1 MVSHRQL
8 LTSVEAALLAGP
20 HLPALQRAELAHLLH
35 ISLPDFRSFLQH
47 APPSNADRAQV
58 LAKEVR
64 SGNGSM
70 TPLDDQ
76 DVQIALKLSDDLHLN
91 ELECVSLLV
100 AAHQEWILFGREPL
114 EILRLSEG
122 LWFTERRALI
132 TTLQLLL
139 RAVVLDDELD
149 PDLVADIQQYVENL
163 LKAGLRRN
171 LITLVKDLSREE
183 PAGCGGPGVE
193 QFVLDSRGSL
203 VRRSNVSM
211 RERLSLCQCLV
222 FSGLIVRIEPQEMRE
237 LYSLLKDCSH
247 ALNGCQENVKLQI
260 AYTILFV
267 IVIALISD
275 ALSGTPEVPSIL
287 SINSAFHKEFQE
299 QILENAG
306 DDLAEGFGS
315 IVRLTWAIFL
325 MLIASSRNH
334 AALPPPSSS
343 VSSELGNASLMLD
356 KACDSNAFKFIVEKV
371 LKTPAFQ
378 NDDDDMIFMYC
389 AYLHKMLT
397 SLLSQPQG
405 RDKVK
410 TLRDSAMVSLET
422 FYYDSAYAS
431 MNDEE
436 VIRQQRVQA
445 HAQPFLSLLA
455 LITEVYQ
462 REPEL
467 TVDND
472 ALWNFARFVSENHT
486 NHVSL
491 VAFLAMLTG
500 LASSEE
506 GSRKVYVLLQNK
518 ASWSVSWHT
527 LFSSLSVYE
536 QQFKQSL
543 QTTGALLPPFQEG
556 DARAL
561 EAYLRVLKQVMEN
574 GNKHEKSHWFPDI
587 EPLFKLLSYENVPP
601 SLKGA
606 LRDAIA
612 TFSGISPVMRERIW
626 SLLEQYDLPLAAG
639 SSSIGY
645 QVQSN
650 AAQIYDMAF
659 ELNEVEARREE
670 YSSTLSYINLLNDL
684 IACDTDAADKGAR
697 FLGIFKFVRDHV
709 FATFSQ
715 RAYSDSKEKWQLVV
729 ACLKHFKLMLS
740 LFSPTDDD
748 IQNQVDY
755 LPEFKIASAH
765 ELHASSMV
773 TQPAE
778 LPTIEVMKDLMSGKT
793 IFRNLMNIVMLGVN
807 TIMEERVTQCHGPQ
821 LEEAINLSLELVLL
835 GLSKD
840 AVYADFWRPVYH
852 PVDAVLSHD
861 SRQIISLLEYIRYD
875 ASQTIQ
881 QSSIKIMSI
890 LSARQSQLVSIIL
903 EAGVA
908 DNLIEDYAAC
918 LEARSQ
924 DANAPES
931 FKEDSGFL
939 ILQLLISN
947 LRRPAPNITHLL
959 LKFDVDGP
967 VERTVLQPKRH
978 FSCLR
983 ILLNVL
989 EKFSRPEVNAAL
1001 HEAGLQLF
1009 YDLCVDSLTSL
1020 PTIELLQSEKYK
1032 FFSKHLD
1039 MFACEP
1045 LSKRKANQV
1054 LRTSQLHQRAWL
1066 LKLFAVQLHVSDMDV
1081 ITQRAN
1087 CQHLL
1092 SQLFSEETESRDQ
1105 NSNALTISGVQML
1118 ARAPSSNLQRM
1129 KVLELLDIVQFQPP
1143 DIEAELPWE
1152 LQGVKEDLMVTEIL
1166 ASSVTI
1172 DEGGVYYHS
1181 ERGDRLIEL
1190 TAFRDRL
1197 WQEYKHLELQQN
1209 VSFNEQR
1216 QVSLREAVQHLL
1228 RWAWKFNKNVEEQ
1241 ASQLHM
1247 LVGWSQLVEVGISRR
1262 FDLLDFR
1269 LHILFE
1275 ILDASLTAS
1284 ISQDCS
1290 LKMAICLSQVV
1301 MTCMAKLQEL
1311 SFSCP
1316 SGEDTDDV
1324 TCVDLLFSTRLSNS
1338 ACQTILSKLLA
1349 AMLRHET
1356 SETLRSRQYST
1367 LISYLHY
1374 CQGTIDPDLSLPVM
1388 RALLLEGQDGE
1399 QERDL
1404 EKLDKE
1410 QAELQKINLAAVKTD
1425 VVSLINVLT
1434 KDLSQG
1440 SEMGKAMA
1448 CYALD
1453 ALLGID
1459 SDLIILSQLQNRGL
1473 LQACLVDVST
1483 NSYQAVLLPSPASVR
1498 RLYTLEAELALLLR
1512 VGYQNKKR
1520 GAQTLFAMGVL
1531 QHLTSCRAIDVQL
1544 SEDAKWEQVVKS
1556 GTGLR
1561 SQHDRHHQIVS
1572 PVLRIVLCLATLIDP
1587 ESATEKGGDEVTSEI
1602 LEFVRGHHGLFA
1614 RILRDDK
1621 SGVQL
1626 DDLEELDLVT
1636 AILSKVWHLG
1646 TTDEWGFS
1654 QALYNLASVYFIQEG
1669 ESKNRFVCYVSEAK
1683 RFTILAPGALEVT
1696 RRMELLLA
1704 RVRCNLISFLFC
1716 MVAKQGMRFHI
1727 SDPILSS
1734 GSLLASQF
1742 SLGRHRQPTLSLIA
1756 SLLEQCFSDL
1766 EAATE
1771 ERSLLLAKVQDVNEL
1786 SCHEVDDIIK
1796 AYSRVEHPGETEGI
1810 RKRRYVA
1817 MVEMCSAAGNR
1828 ESVIAIHLLI
1838 IEHALNIL
1846 FIHYD
1851 EEFQVP
1857 DNLRDRGENM
1867 DNVKSFLGSSEEFR
1881 SLNEK
1886 LLPLLQQIE
1895 RMNEERTTTSSPR
1908 WFFCGSLQRSI
1919 LHKIGGRWFCIK
1931 SLREIMESSLNR
1943 SVTTNTVFTRIPA
1956 DGQLLCCDCVKSDM
1970 KVI

>member
-8 LTSVEAALLAGP
+8 LQSVEAALLAGP

-35 ISLPDFRSFLQH
+35 ISISAFQSFLQH
-47 APPSNADRAQV
+47 PPPSNVDRAKV
-58 LAKEVR
+58 LAKEAR
-64 SGNGSM
+64 LGNGST

-91 ELECVSLLV
+91 ELECVNLLV
-100 AAHQEWILFGREPL
+100 AAHQEWILLGREPL
-114 EILRLSEG
+114 EVLRLSQG

-193 QFVLDSRGSL
+193 QVVLDSRGSL
-203 VRRSNVSM
+203 VRRTNVSL

-222 FSGLIVRIEPQEMRE
+222 FSCLIVRLEPQEMKE
-237 LYSLLKDCSH
+237 IYSLLKDCSH
-247 ALNGCQENVKLQI
+247 ALNNCPENVKLQI

-267 IVIALISD
+267 VVIALMSD

-287 SINSAFHKEFQE
+287 SINAAFHKEFQE
-299 QILENAG
+299 QISENSG
-306 DDLAEGFGS
+306 DDLAEGFSS
-315 IVRLTWAIFL
+315 IVRLTWAVFL
-325 MLIASSRNH
+325 MLTANTRSQS
-334 AALPPPSSS
+334 ALPPASRS

-356 KACDSNAFKFIVEKV
+356 KACDSNAFNFMVEKV

-378 NDDDDMIFMYC
+378 NDDDDMVFMYC

-397 SLLSQPQG
+397 SLLSQTQG

-410 TLRDSAMVSLET
+410 TLRDSAMISLET
-422 FYYDSAYAS
+422 FHYDLGYAS

-436 VIRQQRVQA
+436 MVRQQRLQA
-445 HAQPFLSLLA
+445 QAQPFLSLLA

-462 REPEL
+462 HEPEL
-467 TVDND
+467 TVEND

-486 NHVSL
+486 NHITL
-491 VAFLAMLTG
+491 VAFLAMLTA
-500 LASSEE
+500 LASSVE

-527 LFSSLSVYE
+527 LFSSLDVYE
-536 QQFKQSL
+536 QHFKQSL
-543 QTTGALLPPFQEG
+543 ETTGAFLPSFQEG

-561 EAYLRVLKQVMEN
+561 EAYLRILKKVMEN
-574 GNKHEKSHWFPDI
+574 GDKHEKSHWFPDI

-626 SLLEQYDLPLAAG
+626 YLLEQYDLPMAAG
-639 SSSIGY
+639 STSMGY
-645 QVQSN
+645 GIQSN

-670 YSSTLSYINLLNDL
+670 YPSTLSYIKLLNAL
-684 IACDTDAADKGAR
+684 ITYETDASDNGAR

-715 RAYSDSKEKWQLVV
+715 RAYSDSKEKWELVV
-729 ACLKHFKLMLS
+729 ACLNHFKLMLS
-740 LFSPTDDD
+740 LFNPIDDD
-748 IQNQVDY
+748 IRNQVDY
-755 LPEFKIASAH
+755 LPELKIASAH
-765 ELHASSMV
+765 ELQASSRV
-773 TQPAE
+773 AQSAE

-807 TIMEERVTQCHGPQ
+807 TIMEERVSQCHGRQ
-821 LEEAINLSLELVLL
+821 LEEAVNLSLELVLL

-840 AVYADFWRPVYH
+840 AAYTDFWRPVYH

-861 SRQIISLLEYIRYD
+861 SRQVVALLEYIRYD

-890 LSARQSQLVSIIL
+890 LSARQSQLVSIVL

-918 LEARSQ
+918 LEARSL
-924 DANAPES
+924 DANAPEN

-959 LKFDVDGP
+959 LKFDVDGL
-967 VERTVLQPKRH
+967 VERTILQPKRH
-978 FSCLR
+978 YSCLR
-983 ILLNVL
+983 TLLSVL
-989 EKFSRPEVNAAL
+989 EKYSRPEVHAAL

-1009 YDLCVDSLTSL
+1009 YELCVDSLTSL

-1039 MFACEP
+1039 RFACEP
-1045 LSKRKANQV
+1045 LIKRKVNQA

-1092 SQLFSEETESRDQ
+1092 FRLFSEQAELEDQ
-1105 NSNALTISGVQML
+1105 NCNALAIVSVPMS
-1118 ARAPSSNLQRM
+1118 ASAPSSSLQRM
-1129 KVLELLDIVQFQPP
+1129 KALELLDVLQFKPP
-1143 DIEAELPWE
+1143 EIESELPWE
-1152 LQGVKEDLMVTEIL
+1152 LQGVKEDLMVSEIL
-1166 ASSVTI
+1166 VSSATI
-1172 DEGGVYYHS
+1172 DEGGVYYQS

-1197 WQEYKHLELQQN
+1197 WQEYKRLELKQN
-1209 VSFNEQR
+1209 ISFNEQR

-1241 ASQLHM
+1241 AAQLHM
-1247 LVGWSQLVEVGISRR
+1247 LMGWSQLVEVGISRR

-1275 ILDASLTAS
+1275 ILDASLTSS

-1311 SFSCP
+1311 CFSCP

-1324 TCVDLLFSTRLSNS
+1324 TCIDMLFSTRLSNS

-1349 AMLRHET
+1349 AMLRQET
-1356 SETLRSRQYST
+1356 SETLRSRQYSA

-1388 RALLLEGQDGE
+1388 RALLLESQDGE
-1399 QERDL
+1399 QDRDL

-1410 QAELQKINLAAVKTD
+1410 QAELLKINLATIKTD
-1425 VVSLINVLT
+1425 AGALINVVA
-1434 KDLSQG
+1434 KDVSQG

-1448 CYALD
+1448 FYALD

-1459 SDLIILSQLQNRGL
+1459 YDQIIFSQLQNRGL
-1473 LQACLVDVST
+1473 LQACLIDIST
-1483 NSYQAVLLPSPASVR
+1483 NSYQAVLLPSPVSVR

-1520 GAQTLFAMGVL
+1520 GAQTLFAMGAL
-1531 QHLTSCRAIDVQL
+1531 QHLASCRAIDVQL
-1544 SEDAKWEQVVKS
+1544 SEDAKWEQVLKS
-1556 GTGLR
+1556 GTGLP
-1561 SQHDRHHQIVS
+1561 SQHDRHHQMVA
-1572 PVLRIVLCLATLIDP
+1572 PVLRIVLCLTTLIEP
-1587 ESATEKGGDEVTSEI
+1587 ESIIEKGGNEVTSEI
-1602 LEFVRGHHGLFA
+1602 LEFLRGHHGLFA

-1626 DDLEELDLVT
+1626 DVLEELDLVT
-1636 AILSKVWHLG
+1636 AILSKVWHLC
-1646 TTDEWGFS
+1646 TTDEWGFN
-1654 QALYNLASVYFIQEG
+1654 QALYNLASLYFIQEG
-1669 ESKNRFVCYVSEAK
+1669 ESKNRFVCYVYDAK
-1683 RFTILAPGALEVT
+1683 RFTILAPGALEIT

-1704 RVRCNLISFLFC
+1704 HVRCNLLSFLFS
-1716 MVAKQGMRFHI
+1716 MVTKRGMRFHL
-1727 SDPILSS
+1727 SDPIVTSS
-1734 GSLLASQF
+1734 ESLPRSQS
-1742 SLGRHRQPTLSLIA
+1742 SLGRHRQPTLSLIGG
-1756 SLLEQCFSDL
+1756 LLEQCVSDL
-1766 EAATE
+1766 EAAIE

-1786 SCHEVDDIIK
+1786 SRHEVDDIIK
-1796 AYSRVEHPGETEGI
+1796 AYSRVEHHGETEGI

-1828 ESVIAIHLLI
+1828 ESLIAIHRLLI
-1838 IEHALNIL
+1838 EHCLNIL

-1851 EEFQVP
+1851 EELQVP
-1857 DNLRDRGENM
+1857 ENLRERREREDY
-1867 DNVKSFLGSSEEFR
+1867 VKSFLGSKEEFR

-1886 LLPLLQQIE
+1886 LLPVLQRIE
-1895 RMNEERTTTSSPR
+1895 RMNEERVGYVDKQIQR
-1908 WFFCGSLQRSI
+1908 LVRSL
-1919 LHKIGGRWFCIK
+1919 K
-1931 SLREIMESSLNR
+1931 S
-1943 SVTTNTVFTRIPA
+1943 RIVLA
-1956 DGQLLCCDCVKSDM
+1956 IQ
-1970 KVI
+1970 